1 MEAVQ
6 PLIVAA
12 GLWWASTGLI
22 LWLVR
27 RDAASFG
34 ASLALGAVVACAAML
49 ALWLSAD
56 DTTPGGAYVAFGAA
70 MAVWGWHEMG
80 FLMGKLTGPR
90 RTPCPPDAK
99 GWRRFAV
106 STETVIHHE
115 IALALT
121 ALLFVALTWG
131 QPNQVGTLTFL
142 LLFGM
147 RLSTKLNIFL
157 GVPNPPSGLLPHG
170 LAYLGSYFRRA
181 RFNALFPVS
190 LAASIV
196 VTILLAEAALTST
209 GGARTGFV
217 LMLSLAGLGLLE
229 HGFLLLPATRRR
241 PAPESALWAWA
252 LGRDAKP
259 TQVALVEADQ

>member
-1 MEAVQ
+1 MEAAQ

-90 RTPCPPDAK
+90 RTPCPPDAT
-99 GWRRFAV
+99 GWRRFTV

-157 GVPNPPSGLLPHG
+157 GV
-170 LAYLGSYFRRA
+170 
-181 RFNALFPVS
+181 
-190 LAASIV
+190 
-196 VTILLAEAALTST
+196 
-209 GGARTGFV
+209 
-217 LMLSLAGLGLLE
+217 
-229 HGFLLLPATRRR
+229 
-241 PAPESALWAWA
+241 
-252 LGRDAKP
+252 
-259 TQVALVEADQ
+259 

>member
-1 MEAVQ
+1 MEAAQ

-90 RTPCPPDAK
+90 
-99 GWRRFAV
+99 
-106 STETVIHHE
+106 
-115 IALALT
+115 
-121 ALLFVALTWG
+121 
-131 QPNQVGTLTFL
+131 
-142 LLFGM
+142 
-147 RLSTKLNIFL
+147 
-157 GVPNPPSGLLPHG
+157 
-170 LAYLGSYFRRA
+170 
-181 RFNALFPVS
+181 
-190 LAASIV
+190 
-196 VTILLAEAALTST
+196 
-209 GGARTGFV
+209 
-217 LMLSLAGLGLLE
+217 
-229 HGFLLLPATRRR
+229 
-241 PAPESALWAWA
+241 
-252 LGRDAKP
+252 
-259 TQVALVEADQ
+259 

>member
-1 MEAVQ
+1 MDAAQ

-34 ASLALGAVVACAAML
+34 VSLALGAVVACAAMI
-49 ALWLSAD
+49 ALRLSAD
-56 DTTPGGAYVAFGAA
+56 DTSSGGAYVAFGAA
-70 MAVWGWHEMG
+70 LAVWGWHEMG

-90 RTPCPPDAK
+90 RTPCPEDAK
-99 GWRRFAV
+99 GWRRFTV
-106 STETVIHHE
+106 SAETVIHHE

-121 ALLFVALTWG
+121 ALAFVALTWG

-157 GVPNPPSGLLPHG
+157 GVPNPPSSLLPRG
-170 LAYLGSYFRRA
+170 LAYLSSYFRKA

-196 VTILLAEAALTST
+196 VTILLAEAAWLSS
-209 GGARTGFV
+209 GGVRTGYV
-217 LMLSLAGLGLLE
+217 LMLSLAALGLLE
-229 HGFLLLPATRRR
+229 HGFLMLPASRR
-241 PAPESALWAWA
+241 PSPESALWSWA
-252 LGRDAKP
+252 LGRNTKS
-259 TQVALVEADQ
+259 TQVVLAKADQ

>member
-1 MEAVQ
+1 
-6 PLIVAA
+6 
-12 GLWWASTGLI
+12 
-22 LWLVR
+22 
-27 RDAASFG
+27 
-34 ASLALGAVVACAAML
+34 
-49 ALWLSAD
+49 
-56 DTTPGGAYVAFGAA
+56 
-70 MAVWGWHEMG
+70 
-80 FLMGKLTGPR
+80 
-90 RTPCPPDAK
+90 
-99 GWRRFAV
+99 V

-121 ALLFVALTWG
+121 ALLFIALTWG

-157 GVPNPPSGLLPHG
+157 GVPNPPSGLLPKG

-190 LAASIV
+190 LAASII
-196 VTILLAEAALTST
+196 VTILLAEAALLSS
-209 GGARTGFV
+209 GGPRTGYV
-217 LMLSLAGLGLLE
+217 LMLSLAALGLLE
-229 HGFLLLPATRRR
+229 HSFLMLPATRRR

-259 TQVALVEADQ
+259 TQVALAEADQ